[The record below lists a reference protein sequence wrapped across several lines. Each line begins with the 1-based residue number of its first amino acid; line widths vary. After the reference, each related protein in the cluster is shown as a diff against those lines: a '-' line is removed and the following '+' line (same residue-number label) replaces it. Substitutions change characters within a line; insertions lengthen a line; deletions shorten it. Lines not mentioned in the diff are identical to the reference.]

1 MCGRFT
7 QTHSA
12 ESLARTFQLADI
24 PQQAPRYN
32 IAPTQTVAAVIH
44 SEGTAE
50 RTFKSFRWGLIPS
63 WAKDTQIAAKLINAR
78 SETVA
83 EKPSFRSAFRR
94 RRCLIV
100 ADGFYEWQARE
111 DKKQPFYIQ
120 LENGSPF
127 AFAGLWETWKE
138 ATGDCIESCTILT
151 TEANETMRSLH
162 ARMPVILNPKD
173 WDVWLDSGVSETEP
187 LKSLLV
193 PYRGEAMSA
202 YPVSAKVNNPRYDLA
217 DCLERLD
224 GKHSAS

>member
-32 IAPTQTVAAVIH
+32 IAPTQTVSAVIH
-44 SEGTAE
+44 SEGTTE
-50 RTFKSFRWGLIPS
+50 RSFKSFHWGLIPS
-63 WAKDTQIAAKLINAR
+63 WAKDTRIASKLINAR

-111 DKKQPFYIQ
+111 AKKQPFYIQ
-120 LENGSPF
+120 VENGEPF
-127 AFAGLWETWKE
+127 AFAGLWETWKDT
-138 ATGDCIESCTILT
+138 TGESIESCTILT
-151 TEANETMRSLH
+151 TEANETMQPLH

-173 WDVWLDSGVSETEP
+173 WDFWLDTSISEPEP
-187 LKSLLV
+187 LKSLLI
-193 PYRGEAMSA
+193 PYQAEAMSA
-202 YPVSAKVNNPRYDLA
+202 YPVSAKVNNPRYDRA
-217 DCLERLD
+217 DCLERLE
-224 GKHSAS
+224 GERSAS